1 MITDLKA
8 KTGLSRSEIIRRSVR
23 LLRNRIQET
32 GSTNVLYELPPT
44 ERKPVSYSKGKK
56 K

>member
-1 MITDLKA
+1 MIDALKK

-32 GSTNVLYELPPT
+32 GNTNVLYELPPT
-44 ERKPVSYSKGKK
+44 ERKPIRYSKGKK
-56 K
+56 R